1 MKVLISDKLSKEG
14 VEILKAAKGIEVIDK
29 PGLAPEELKK
39 VIADVDGLIVR
50 SATKVTKDL
59 LSAAKKLKAIAR
71 AGAGVDN
78 IDCEAASRRGIIVM
92 NTPGGNTVSAAEH
105 ALAML
110 FALARSIPAADALMK
125 QQVWEKKKF
134 TGAELTGKTLGVVG
148 LGRIGAEVARRAIGL
163 RMNVV
168 AFDPFANA
176 EQAKALGV
184 ELTNSLDDLM
194 KRAHFVTVHA
204 ALTEKTKGMIGAK
217 ELAAARKGVGIVNCA
232 RGGIVDEAALLDALN
247 SGQVSAAAL
256 DVFTSEPPT
265 DWTLA
270 KHPKVIATPHL
281 GASTEE
287 AQLNVA
293 IAAAEQMVD
302 ALLHNKVRFAV
313 NFPSVD
319 AEEMAVLG
327 PYMVLGRRLGAI
339 AAQLCEA
346 PVKEV
351 TVTYS
356 GQVASLKTE
365 PVTVSAAAGL
375 LSSYVEDVNLVNAR
389 VLLKE
394 RGITVKETR
403 TSDAEDFVTY
413 MAVEVRAGND
423 PFDGAQGRPEQKSK
437 GETHVAGG
445 TLFGKASPRLVLVD
459 GFLLEIEP
467 AGSVLFIRNKDVPG
481 VIGEVGRILGDHRIN
496 IANMSNGRRSAGG
509 EALTVV
515 SVDTVPDA
523 KVLQALA
530 GASSVLAVKLVRLS
544 EGGAA

>member
-1 MKVLISDKLSKEG
+1 MKVLVSDKLSKEG
-14 VEILKAAKGIEVIDK
+14 VAILAAAKGIEVIDK
-29 PGLAPEELKK
+29 PGLPLEELKTI
-39 VIADVDGLIVR
+39 IADVEGLIVR
-50 SATKVTKDL
+50 SATKVNQDL
-59 LSAAKKLKAIAR
+59 LACAPKLKAIAR

-105 ALAML
+105 AIAML
-110 FALARSIPAADALMK
+110 CSLARSIPAADALMK
-125 QQVWEKKKF
+125 QEVWEKKKF

-148 LGRIGAEVARRAIGL
+148 LGRIGSEVARRAVGL

-176 EQAKALGV
+176 EQAKALGI
-184 ELTNSLDDLM
+184 ELTGSLDDLM
-194 KRAHFVTVHA
+194 KRARFVTVHA
-204 ALTEKTKGMIGAK
+204 SLTDKTKGMIGAK
-217 ELAAARKGVGIVNCA
+217 ELAAAKKGVAIVNCA

-256 DVFTSEPPT
+256 DVFSSEPPT

-302 ALLHNKVRFAV
+302 ALLYNKVRFAV

-319 AEEMAVLG
+319 AEEMAALS

-339 AAQLCEA
+339 AGQLCEA
-346 PVKEV
+346 PVKDV

-356 GQVASLKTE
+356 GQVAMLKTE
-365 PVTVSAAAGL
+365 PVTVSVAAGL
-375 LSSYVEDVNLVNAR
+375 LSAYVEDVNLVNAR

-394 RGITVKETR
+394 RGIAMKETR

-413 MAVEVRAGND
+413 MAVEVRAGN
-423 PFDGAQGRPEQKSK
+423 
-437 GETHVAGG
+437 ETHVAGG
-445 TLFGKASPRLVLVD
+445 TLFGKSSPRLVLVD
-459 GFLLEIEP
+459 GFTLEIEP
-467 AGSVLFIRNKDVPG
+467 AGCVLFIRNKDVPG
-481 VIGEVGRILGDHRIN
+481 VIGEVGRILGAHKIN
-496 IANMSNGRRSAGG
+496 IATMSNGRRSAGG

-515 SVDTVPDA
+515 STDSVPDDQV
-523 KVLQALA
+523 VLALQ
-530 GASSVLAVKLVRLS
+530 GASNVLAVKLVRLD
-544 EGGAA
+544 GGTA